1 MVFKC
6 TVLLITAAAAAGFGQ
21 QPSSGLERRIADL
34 EAKMRQLDPAFGATV
49 APELAVRLE
58 ALEKKMETLLAARA
72 VPAPTPAPVAAQ
84 PLELQSVSGDFQKS
98 SGGETR
104 LPVAG
109 YMDFHLNK
117 ERGDFFR
124 PDFHRFVLLFGHGFS
139 DRIKFWSELE
149 IEHSLVEG
157 GEAKGEIAV
166 EQAYLDFLIH
176 PALNFRAG
184 MLLSPVGIVNERHE
198 PPSFNGVERPFVET
212 LIIPTTWREL
222 GFGLTGDLGRGFRY
236 RAYLMSSLDAS
247 RFSAEEGFGGG
258 KTSGFDA
265 SLRNPAKAIRLEY
278 AGRRRLTLG
287 TSFYSGQ
294 AGFNLPGLN
303 PRVNIAEFDGRY
315 SFRRFDLR
323 GLFAHTSISRTAELN
338 QRLGRTT
345 GSNPNVARQ
354 MRGAYLEP
362 AVHVFPKRL
371 RSDLIL
377 FSRYEKYNTQ
387 HRMAAGFLPL
397 PQFDRSSWVTG
408 VTFKPNADV
417 AIKFDYV
424 FNRNASTVVRPVDGI
439 NLGLGWWF

>member
-72 VPAPTPAPVAAQ
+72 VPAPTPTPAPVAAQ

-157 GEAKGEIAV
+157 GEAKA
-166 EQAYLDFLIH
+166 H
-176 PALNFRAG
+176 
-184 MLLSPVGIVNERHE
+184 
-198 PPSFNGVERPFVET
+198 
-212 LIIPTTWREL
+212 
-222 GFGLTGDLGRGFRY
+222 
-236 RAYLMSSLDAS
+236 
-247 RFSAEEGFGGG
+247 
-258 KTSGFDA
+258 
-265 SLRNPAKAIRLEY
+265 
-278 AGRRRLTLG
+278 
-287 TSFYSGQ
+287 
-294 AGFNLPGLN
+294 
-303 PRVNIAEFDGRY
+303 
-315 SFRRFDLR
+315 
-323 GLFAHTSISRTAELN
+323 LF
-338 QRLGRTT
+338 
-345 GSNPNVARQ
+345 
-354 MRGAYLEP
+354 
-362 AVHVFPKRL
+362 
-371 RSDLIL
+371 
-377 FSRYEKYNTQ
+377 
-387 HRMAAGFLPL
+387 
-397 PQFDRSSWVTG
+397 
-408 VTFKPNADV
+408 
-417 AIKFDYV
+417 
-424 FNRNASTVVRPVDGI
+424 
-439 NLGLGWWF
+439 